1 MKEIIDVKPLDDYK
15 LLLVFKD
22 NEKRIKDMKPY
33 LNKGIYKDLKNKNFF
48 NKVKIE
54 YGTISWDGRIDLCAD
69 ELYTSSYEVKWKNRD
84 FIFGISVNVCKLNLQ
99 FFYNF
104 NFVI

>member
-33 LNKGIYKDLKNKNFF
+33 LNKGVFKKLKNINFF
-48 NKVKIE
+48 NSVEIKF
-54 YGTISWDGRIDLCAD
+54 GTISWGEDIDMCAD
-69 ELYTSSYEVKWKNRD
+69 SLYDTSEKY
-84 FIFGISVNVCKLNLQ
+84 
-99 FFYNF
+99 
-104 NFVI
+104 